1 LGFYFEILI
10 ENSITTLLLLF
21 CFQLRITT
29 YPLYGSMAT
38 ENVGLESGNFGFLI
52 DFVSFLLIWYD

>member
-1 LGFYFEILI
+1 
-10 ENSITTLLLLF
+10 
-21 CFQLRITT
+21 
-29 YPLYGSMAT
+29 MAT